1 MEKIAI
7 RRDDHQAMLEQLQA
21 AYPLE
26 ACGIMAGKGG
36 LVKRLYP
43 VENQLKSPHAY
54 KMEPHQQLE
63 AMLDLE
69 EKGWEMLAIYHSHPM
84 GPDVPSPMDV
94 AQATYPDAA
103 HVIVSLRERQRPSV
117 RAFLIADEMVD
128 EIPYYLL

>member
-1 MEKIAI
+1 
-7 RRDDHQAMLEQLQA
+7 MLDQLQA

-43 VENQLKSPHAY
+43 VENQLQSPHAY
-54 KMEPHQQLE
+54 KMEPNQQLE

-69 EKGWEMLAIYHSHPM
+69 EKGWQMLAIYHSHPM

-94 AQATYPDAA
+94 AQATYPEAA
-103 HVIVSLRERQRPSV
+103 HVIVSLRERQRPSI
-117 RAFLIADEMVD
+117 RAFLIVDEVID
-128 EIPYYLL
+128 EIPYYLI